1 MDHVIAQLREQVLDA
16 AQQKHTILIAGGGT
30 KNFYGNHALN
40 SIDKAALNSIDNA
53 ALNSIDNAALN
64 SSDKA
69 ALNRSDQGALNTI
82 DKAAL
87 NTIDRRVQHMTS
99 NSVALQLS
107 ALSGIIN
114 YQPTELVVTAWA
126 GTPLQEVIDTLAASK
141 QMLAFDPPAFG
152 AQATL
157 GGCVAAGLAGP
168 GRYSGGPV
176 KDYVLGTHLLTAS
189 GSVLKF
195 GGEVMK
201 NVAGYDVSR
210 LLVGSM
216 GMFGALTQVSVKVAP
231 MPQEVCTLEFSL
243 DEASALALCHSW
255 RAQPL
260 PISATAWQAAQG
272 TSGCLRVRLAGA
284 GAALK
289 TARQKMG
296 GQAVPEAQ
304 ALDYWAALREQTLSF
319 FATPTLWRLAVAPGT
334 PALNLGPT
342 LIEWG
347 GGQRWVAAELDAGAV
362 RRVAEQAG
370 GHATLFRL
378 SAEHIVPDQGVFHP
392 LAGGVLGVVKRL
404 KQEFDPQGL
413 FNPGR
418 LVHGL

>member
-16 AQQKHTILIAGGGT
+16 ARQQHTILIEGGGT
-30 KNFYGNHALN
+30 KNFYGNHAPH
-40 SIDKAALNSIDNA
+40 S
-53 ALNSIDNAALN
+53 
-64 SSDKA
+64 
-69 ALNRSDQGALNTI
+69 
-82 DKAAL
+82 
-87 NTIDRRVQHMTS
+87 TS
-99 NSVALQLS
+99 AGVTLKLS
-107 ALSGIIN
+107 ALHGIIN

-126 GTPLQEVIDTLAASK
+126 GTPLQEVIDTLAASA

-231 MPQEVCTLEFSL
+231 MPQEVCTLAFVL
-243 DEASALALCHSW
+243 DEASALALCHGW

-260 PISATAWQAAQG
+260 PISATAWESTEG
-272 TSGCLRVRLAGA
+272 TSGCLKVRLAGA

-289 TARQKMG
+289 TARLKMG
-296 GQAVPEAQ
+296 GQVLPDAQ
-304 ALDYWAALREQTLSF
+304 ALEYWTALREQNLAF
-319 FATPTLWRLAVAPGT
+319 FATPTLWRLAVAPGM

-347 GGQRWVAAELDAGAV
+347 GGQRWVASALDATTV

-370 GHATLFRL
+370 GHATLFR
-378 SAEHIVPDQGVFHP
+378 SSSDQTMPDQGVFHP
-392 LAGGVLGVVKRL
+392 LTDGVLAVVQRL
-404 KQEFDPQGL
+404 KQEFDPLGL

-418 LVHGL
+418 LVHGLLRDTYANKSCRLGACF

>member
-1 MDHVIAQLREQVLDA
+1 MDHVIAQLRQQVLDA
-16 AQQKHTILIAGGGT
+16 AQQKHTILIQGGGT
-30 KNFYGNHALN
+30 KNFYGNRALN
-40 SIDKAALNSIDNA
+40 NIDK
-53 ALNSIDNAALN
+53 AALN

-69 ALNRSDQGALNTI
+69 ALNSIDQGALNTI

-87 NTIDRRVQHMTS
+87 NSLDSRVPHMTS
-99 NSVALQLS
+99 TSVELKLS
-107 ALSGIIN
+107 ALRGIIN

-141 QMLAFDPPAFG
+141 QILAFDPPAFG

-168 GRYSGGPV
+168 GRYAGGPV

-189 GSVLKF
+189 GNVLKF

-231 MPQEVCTLEFSL
+231 RPQEVCTLEFAL

-260 PISATAWQAAQG
+260 PLSATAWQATEGA
-272 TSGCLRVRLAGA
+272 SGCLRVRLAGS
-284 GAALK
+284 GAALN

-296 GQAVPEAQ
+296 GQVLPEVQ
-304 ALDYWAALREQTLSF
+304 AAEYWAALREQTLSF
-319 FATPTLWRLAVAPGT
+319 FTTPTLWRLAVAPGT

-347 GGQRWVAAELDAGAV
+347 GGQRWVAAEFDAAAV

-378 SAEHIVPDQGVFHP
+378 SAAHAMPAQGVFHP
-392 LAGGVLGVVKRL
+392 LAAGVLGVVKRL

-413 FNPGR
+413 FNPSR

>member
-16 AQQKHTILIAGGGT
+16 ARQQHTILIEGGGT
-30 KNFYGNHALN
+30 KNFYGNPALD
-40 SIDKAALNSIDNA
+40 ITDKV
-53 ALNSIDNAALN
+53 ALN
-64 SSDKA
+64 SSDKVA
-69 ALNRSDQGALNTI
+69 RNST

-87 NTIDRRVQHMTS
+87 NARSSGVPHMTS
-99 NSVALQLS
+99 NSVALKLNS
-107 ALSGIIN
+107 LRGIIN

-126 GTPLQEVIDTLAASK
+126 GTPLQEVVDILAASS

-168 GRYSGGPV
+168 GRYAGGPV

-189 GSVLKF
+189 GSILKF

-216 GMFGALTQVSVKVAP
+216 GMFGPLTQVSVKVAP
-231 MPQEVCTLEFSL
+231 MPQEVRTLEFAL
-243 DEASALALCHSW
+243 DEASALAICHSW

-260 PISATAWQAAQG
+260 PISATAWQA
-272 TSGCLRVRLAGA
+272 TEDTLGCLRVRLAGA

-289 TARQKMG
+289 TARLKMG
-296 GQAVPEAQ
+296 GQVLLEAQ
-304 ALDYWAALREQTLSF
+304 ALEYWTALREQKLSF
-319 FATPTLWRLAVAPGT
+319 FATPMLWRLAVTPGT
-334 PALNLGPT
+334 PVLNLGPT

-347 GGQRWVAAELDAGAV
+347 GGQRWVASALDATTV

-370 GHATLFRL
+370 GHASLFRSSGDHTL
-378 SAEHIVPDQGVFHP
+378 PDQGVFHP
-392 LAGGVLGVVKRL
+392 LAGGVLEVVARL

>member
-16 AQQKHTILIAGGGT
+16 AQQKHTILIEGGGT
-30 KNFYGNHALN
+30 KNFYGNRALN
-40 SIDKAALNSIDNA
+40 SIDKAALNSRDKG
-53 ALNSIDNAALN
+53 ALNTSDKAAQN
-64 SSDKA
+64 SSDK
-69 ALNRSDQGALNTI
+69 
-82 DKAAL
+82 
-87 NTIDRRVQHMTS
+87 
-99 NSVALQLS
+99 VALSRTDGDAPYLTSARVPLKLS
-107 ALSGIIN
+107 ALRGIIN

-141 QMLAFDPPAFG
+141 QILAFDPPAFG
-152 AQATL
+152 ARATL

-168 GRYSGGPV
+168 GRYAGGPV
-176 KDYVLGTHLLTAS
+176 KDYVLGTHLLIAS

-231 MPQEVCTLEFSL
+231 MPQDVCTLEFAL

-260 PISATAWQAAQG
+260 PISATAWQATEGA
-272 TSGCLRVRLAGA
+272 SGCLRVRLAGA
-284 GAALK
+284 GAALN

-296 GQAVPEAQ
+296 GQVLPEVQ
-304 ALDYWAALREQTLSF
+304 AAEYWAALREQTLSF

-347 GGQRWVAAELDAGAV
+347 GGQRWLAAELDATTV

-378 SAEHIVPDQGVFHP
+378 QSGHSLPEHGVFHP
-392 LAGGVLGVVKRL
+392 LAAGVLDVVKRL

>member
-16 AQQKHTILIAGGGT
+16 ARQQHTILIEGGGT
-30 KNFYGNHALN
+30 KNFYGNHSLI
-40 SIDKAALNSIDNA
+40 SID
-53 ALNSIDNAALN
+53 
-64 SSDKA
+64 
-69 ALNRSDQGALNTI
+69 Q
-82 DKAAL
+82 AAL
-87 NTIDRRVQHMTS
+87 NTIDSGVPQMTS
-99 NSVALQLS
+99 NSVALKLNS
-107 ALSGIIN
+107 LRGIIN

-126 GTPLQEVIDTLAASK
+126 GTPLQEVIDTLAASA
-141 QMLAFDPPAFG
+141 QMLAFDPPSFG

-157 GGCVAAGLAGP
+157 GGCVATGLAGP
-168 GRYSGGPV
+168 GRYAGCPV

-189 GSVLKF
+189 GSILKF

-210 LLVGSM
+210 LLVGSL
-216 GMFGALTQVSVKVAP
+216 GMFGPLTQVSVKVAP
-231 MPQEVCTLEFSL
+231 VPQEVCTLEFAL
-243 DEASALALCHSW
+243 DEASALAICHSW

-260 PISATAWQAAQG
+260 PISATAWQALEEG

-289 TARQKMG
+289 TARLKMG
-296 GQAVPEAQ
+296 GQVLPDAQ
-304 ALDYWAALREQTLSF
+304 ALEYWTALREQKLSF
-319 FATPTLWRLAVAPGT
+319 FTTPTLWRLAVAPGT
-334 PALNLGPT
+334 PVLNLGPT

-347 GGQRWVAAELDAGAV
+347 GGQRWVASALDATTV

-370 GHATLFRL
+370 GHATLFR
-378 SAEHIVPDQGVFHP
+378 SAGDQTMPDQGVFHP
-392 LAGGVLGVVKRL
+392 LAAGVLDVVARL

>member
-16 AQQKHTILIAGGGT
+16 ARQKRTILIEGGGT
-30 KNFYGNHALN
+30 KKFYGNHALN
-40 SIDKAALNSIDNA
+40 ALDKTALNSIDKVA
-53 ALNSIDNAALN
+53 RNST
-64 SSDKA
+64 
-69 ALNRSDQGALNTI
+69 DQ
-82 DKAAL
+82 AAL
-87 NTIDRRVQHMTS
+87 NTIDSGVPHMTS
-99 NSVALQLS
+99 NSVALKLNS
-107 ALSGIIN
+107 LRGIIN

-126 GTPLQEVIDTLAASK
+126 GTPLQEVVDTLAASA

-189 GSVLKF
+189 GNILKF

-210 LLVGSM
+210 LLVGSL
-216 GMFGALTQVSVKVAP
+216 GMFGPLTQVSVKVAP
-231 MPQEVCTLEFSL
+231 MPQEVCTLEFAL
-243 DEASALALCHSW
+243 DEASALAICHSW

-260 PISATAWQAAQG
+260 PISATAWQATEG

-289 TARQKMG
+289 TARLRMG
-296 GQAVPEAQ
+296 GQVLPEAQ
-304 ALDYWAALREQTLSF
+304 ALEFWAALREQKLSF

-334 PALNLGPT
+334 PVLNLGPT
-342 LIEWG
+342 FIEWG
-347 GGQRWVAAELDAGAV
+347 GGQRWVASALDATTV

-370 GHATLFRL
+370 GHATLFR
-378 SAEHIVPDQGVFHP
+378 SPGDQTMPDQGVFHP
-392 LAGGVLGVVKRL
+392 LAGGVLAVVQRL
-404 KQEFDPQGL
+404 KQEFDPLGL

>member
-16 AQQKHTILIAGGGT
+16 AQQQHTILIEGGST
-30 KNFYGNHALN
+30 KNFYGNHSLN
-40 SIDKAALNSIDNA
+40 TIDKAALNSIDKVA
-53 ALNSIDNAALN
+53 RNST
-64 SSDKA
+64 DKA
-69 ALNRSDQGALNTI
+69 APNTI
-82 DKAAL
+82 DSGVL
-87 NTIDRRVQHMTS
+87 HMTS
-99 NSVALQLS
+99 DSVALKLKS
-107 ALSGIIN
+107 LHGIIN

-126 GTPLQEVIDTLAASK
+126 GTPLQEVVDTLAASA
-141 QMLAFDPPAFG
+141 QMLAFDPPSFG

-176 KDYVLGTHLLTAS
+176 KDYVLGTHLLTAN
-189 GSVLKF
+189 GNILKF

-210 LLVGSM
+210 LLVGSL
-216 GMFGALTQVSVKVAP
+216 GMFGPLTQVSVKVAP
-231 MPQEVCTLEFSL
+231 MPQEVCTLEFAL
-243 DEASALALCHSW
+243 DEASALAICHSW

-260 PISATAWQAAQG
+260 PISATAWQSTEG

-289 TARQKMG
+289 TARLRMG
-296 GQAVPEAQ
+296 GQVLPEAQ
-304 ALDYWAALREQTLSF
+304 ALEFWAALREQKLSF
-319 FATPTLWRLAVAPGT
+319 FTTPILWRLAVAPGA

-342 LIEWG
+342 LVEWG
-347 GGQRWVAAELDAGAV
+347 GGQRWVASALDATTV

-370 GHATLFRL
+370 GHATLFR
-378 SAEHIVPDQGVFHP
+378 SSVDQTMPDQGVFHP
-392 LAGGVLGVVKRL
+392 LAGGVLGVVARL

>member
-16 AQQKHTILIAGGGT
+16 AQQKQTILIEGGGT
-30 KNFYGNHALN
+30 KNFYGNHALH
-40 SIDKAALNSIDNA
+40 
-53 ALNSIDNAALN
+53 

-69 ALNRSDQGALNTI
+69 ALHTI
-82 DKAAL
+82 DS
-87 NTIDRRVQHMTS
+87 RGPHRTS
-99 NSVALQLS
+99 TSVALKLS
-107 ALSGIIN
+107 ALRGIIN

-126 GTPLQEVIDTLAASK
+126 GTPLQEVIDTLTASK

-189 GSVLKF
+189 GNVLKF

-216 GMFGALTQVSVKVAP
+216 GMFGPLTQVSVKVAP
-231 MPQEVCTLEFSL
+231 IPQEVCTLEFAL
-243 DEASALALCHSW
+243 DEASALAICHSW

-260 PISATAWQAAQG
+260 PISATAWQATEG

-289 TARQKMG
+289 TARLKMG
-296 GQAVPEAQ
+296 GQVLPDAQ
-304 ALDYWAALREQTLSF
+304 ALEYWTALREQKLSF
-319 FATPTLWRLAVAPGT
+319 FATPTLWRLAVAPGM

-347 GGQRWVAAELDAGAV
+347 GGQRWIASALDATTV

-378 SAEHIVPDQGVFHP
+378 SGDQATPDQGVFHP
-392 LAGGVLGVVKRL
+392 LAAGVLGVVNRL

>member
-16 AQQKHTILIAGGGT
+16 ARQQHTILIEGGGT
-30 KNFYGNHALN
+30 KNFYGNRALN
-40 SIDKAALNSIDNA
+40 SIDKVALNA
-53 ALNSIDNAALN
+53 
-64 SSDKA
+64 SDK
-69 ALNRSDQGALNTI
+69 GAPNTI
-82 DKAAL
+82 DS
-87 NTIDRRVQHMTS
+87 RVPHTTS
-99 NSVALQLS
+99 NSVALKLD
-107 ALSGIIN
+107 ALRGIIN

-126 GTPLQEVIDTLAASK
+126 GTSLQEVIDTLAASQ

-152 AQATL
+152 EQATL

-168 GRYSGGPV
+168 GRYAGGPV

-189 GSVLKF
+189 GSILKF

-216 GMFGALTQVSVKVAP
+216 GMFGPLTQVSVKVAP
-231 MPQEVCTLEFSL
+231 IPQEVCTLEFAL
-243 DEASALALCHSW
+243 DEASALALCHGW

-260 PISATAWQAAQG
+260 PISATAWQATKD

-289 TARQKMG
+289 TARLKMG
-296 GQAVPEAQ
+296 GQVLPEAQ
-304 ALDYWAALREQTLSF
+304 ALEYWTALREQKLSF
-319 FATPTLWRLAVAPGT
+319 FTTPTLWRLAVAPGT
-334 PALNLGPT
+334 PVLNLGPT

-347 GGQRWVAAELDAGAV
+347 GGQRWIASALDATIV

-370 GHATLFRL
+370 GHATLFR
-378 SAEHIVPDQGVFHP
+378 SSGDQSMPEQGVFHP
-392 LAGGVLGVVKRL
+392 LAGGVLAVVKRL
-404 KQEFDPQGL
+404 KQEFDPLGL

>member
-1 MDHVIAQLREQVLDA
+1 MDHVIAQLRAQVLDA
-16 AQQKHTILIAGGGT
+16 ARQQQTILIEGGGT

-40 SIDKAALNSIDNA
+40 RIDKV
-53 ALNSIDNAALN
+53 ALN
-64 SSDKA
+64 SSEKVA
-69 ALNRSDQGALNTI
+69 RNST

-87 NTIDRRVQHMTS
+87 NTSSSGVPHMTS
-99 NSVALQLS
+99 NRVTLKLDALR
-107 ALSGIIN
+107 GIIN

-126 GTPLQEVIDTLAASK
+126 GTPLQEVIDTLAASS

-168 GRYSGGPV
+168 GRYAGGPV

-189 GSVLKF
+189 GSTLKF

-216 GMFGALTQVSVKVAP
+216 GMFGPLTQVSVKVAP
-231 MPQEVCTLEFSL
+231 MPQEVCTLEFAL
-243 DEASALALCHSW
+243 DEASALAICHSW

-260 PISATAWQAAQG
+260 PISATAWQATEG

-289 TARQKMG
+289 TARLKMG
-296 GQAVPEAQ
+296 GEVLPDAQ
-304 ALDYWAALREQTLSF
+304 ALEYWTALREQKLSF

-334 PALNLGPT
+334 PVLNLGPT

-347 GGQRWVAAELDAGAV
+347 GGQRWVASALDATTV

-370 GHATLFRL
+370 GHATLFR
-378 SAEHIVPDQGVFHP
+378 SSGDQTMPDQGVFHP
-392 LAGGVLGVVKRL
+392 LAGGVLAVVKRL

>member
-16 AQQKHTILIAGGGT
+16 ARQQQTIVIEGGGS
-30 KNFYGNHALN
+30 KSFYGNRAPQ
-40 SIDKAALNSIDNA
+40 AASA
-53 ALNSIDNAALN
+53 
-64 SSDKA
+64 
-69 ALNRSDQGALNTI
+69 
-82 DKAAL
+82 
-87 NTIDRRVQHMTS
+87 
-99 NSVALQLS
+99 SVALKLD
-107 ALSGIIN
+107 ALRGIVN
-114 YQPTELVVTAWA
+114 YEPTELVVTAWA
-126 GTPLQEVIDTLAASK
+126 GTPLQEVIDALAASS
-141 QMLAFDPPAFG
+141 QVLAFDPPAFG

-157 GGCVAAGLAGP
+157 GGCVAAGLSGP
-168 GRYSGGPV
+168 SRYAGGPV
-176 KDYVLGTHLLTAS
+176 KDYVLGTQLLTAS
-189 GSVLKF
+189 GQVLKF

-231 MPQEVCTLEFSL
+231 KPQEVCTLEFEL

-260 PISATAWQAAQG
+260 PISATAWRATESQ
-272 TSGCLRVRLAGA
+272 SGCLSVRLAGA

-289 TARQKMG
+289 TAKQKMG
-296 GQAVPEAQ
+296 GQLMPEVQ
-304 ALDYWAALREQTLSF
+304 ATAYWAALREQTLAF
-319 FATPTLWRLAVAPGT
+319 FDTPKLWRLAVAPGT
-334 PALNLGPT
+334 PALNIGPT

-347 GGQRWVAAELDAGAV
+347 GGQRWVAADLEAATV

-370 GHATLFRL
+370 GHATLFR
-378 SAEHIVPDQGVFHP
+378 VPTQHSIPEQGVFHP
-392 LAGGVLGVVKRL
+392 LATGVLEVVKRL
-404 KQEFDPQGL
+404 KHEFDPQGL

>member
-16 AQQKHTILIAGGGT
+16 ARQQHTILIEGGGT
-30 KNFYGNHALN
+30 KNFYGNRALNTLDKTALN
-40 SIDKAALNSIDNA
+40 SIDKVGLNST
-53 ALNSIDNAALN
+53 
-64 SSDKA
+64 
-69 ALNRSDQGALNTI
+69 DQVALNTI
-82 DKAAL
+82 DSGVPH
-87 NTIDRRVQHMTS
+87 ITS
-99 NSVALQLS
+99 NSVALKLNS
-107 ALSGIIN
+107 LRGIIN

-126 GTPLQEVIDTLAASK
+126 GTPLQEVVDTLAASA

-189 GSVLKF
+189 GNILKF

-216 GMFGALTQVSVKVAP
+216 GMFGPLTQVSVKVAP
-231 MPQEVCTLEFSL
+231 LPQEVCTLEFVL
-243 DEASALALCHSW
+243 DEASALAICHSW

-260 PISATAWQAAQG
+260 PISATAWQSTEG

-289 TARQKMG
+289 TARLKMG
-296 GQAVPEAQ
+296 GQVLPEAQ
-304 ALDYWAALREQTLSF
+304 ALEYWAALREQKISF
-319 FATPTLWRLAVAPGT
+319 FTTPTLWRLAVAPGT
-334 PALNLGPT
+334 PMLNLGPT

-347 GGQRWVAAELDAGAV
+347 GGQRWVAADLDATIV

-370 GHATLFRL
+370 GHATLFR
-378 SAEHIVPDQGVFHP
+378 SSGDQTTPDQGVFHP
-392 LAGGVLGVVKRL
+392 LAGGVLAVVKRL

>member
-16 AQQKHTILIAGGGT
+16 VQQQHTILIEGGGT
-30 KNFYGNHALN
+30 KKFYGNHALN
-40 SIDKAALNSIDNA
+40 SIDKAT
-53 ALNSIDNAALN
+53 
-64 SSDKA
+64 
-69 ALNRSDQGALNTI
+69 LNTI
-82 DKAAL
+82 DNRVPH
-87 NTIDRRVQHMTS
+87 NT
-99 NSVALQLS
+99 NASVALKLN
-107 ALSGIIN
+107 ALRGIIN

-126 GTPLQEVIDTLAASK
+126 GTPLQEVIDTLAASA

-231 MPQEVCTLEFSL
+231 IPQEICTLEFAL
-243 DEASALALCHSW
+243 DEASALALCHGW

-260 PISATAWQAAQG
+260 PISATAWESTEG
-272 TSGCLRVRLAGA
+272 TSGCLKVRLAGA

-289 TARQKMG
+289 TARLKMG
-296 GQAVPEAQ
+296 GQVLPDAQ
-304 ALDYWAALREQTLSF
+304 ALEYWTALREQNLAF
-319 FATPTLWRLAVAPGT
+319 FATPTLWRLAVAPGM

-347 GGQRWVAAELDAGAV
+347 GGQRWVASALDATTV

-370 GHATLFRL
+370 GHATLFR
-378 SAEHIVPDQGVFHP
+378 SSSDQTMPDQGVFHP
-392 LAGGVLGVVKRL
+392 LTDGVLAVVQRL
-404 KQEFDPQGL
+404 KQEFDPLGL

>member
-16 AQQKHTILIAGGGT
+16 VQQQHTILIEGGGT
-30 KNFYGNHALN
+30 KKFYGNHALN
-40 SIDKAALNSIDNA
+40 SIDKAT
-53 ALNSIDNAALN
+53 
-64 SSDKA
+64 
-69 ALNRSDQGALNTI
+69 LNTI
-82 DKAAL
+82 DNRVPH
-87 NTIDRRVQHMTS
+87 NT
-99 NSVALQLS
+99 NASVALKLN
-107 ALSGIIN
+107 ALRGIIN

-126 GTPLQEVIDTLAASK
+126 GTPLQEVIDTLAASA

-231 MPQEVCTLEFSL
+231 IPQEICTLEFAL
-243 DEASALALCHSW
+243 DEASALALCHGW

-260 PISATAWQAAQG
+260 PISATAWQSTEG

-289 TARQKMG
+289 TARLKMG
-296 GQAVPEAQ
+296 GQVLPEAQ
-304 ALDYWAALREQTLSF
+304 ALEYWTALREQKLSF

-334 PALNLGPT
+334 PVLNLAPT

-347 GGQRWVAAELDAGAV
+347 GGQRWVASALDATTV

-370 GHATLFRL
+370 GHATLFR
-378 SAEHIVPDQGVFHP
+378 SSSDQTMPDQGVFHP
-392 LAGGVLGVVKRL
+392 LTDGVLAVVQRL
-404 KQEFDPQGL
+404 KQEFDPLGL
-413 FNPGR
+413 FNHGR

>member
-16 AQQKHTILIAGGGT
+16 ARQQHTILIEGGGT
-30 KNFYGNHALN
+30 KNFYGNHAPH
-40 SIDKAALNSIDNA
+40 S
-53 ALNSIDNAALN
+53 
-64 SSDKA
+64 
-69 ALNRSDQGALNTI
+69 
-82 DKAAL
+82 
-87 NTIDRRVQHMTS
+87 TS
-99 NSVALQLS
+99 AGVTLKLS
-107 ALSGIIN
+107 ALHGIIN

-126 GTPLQEVIDTLAASK
+126 GTPLQEVIDTLAASA

-152 AQATL
+152 AQTTL

-189 GSVLKF
+189 GSILKF

-231 MPQEVCTLEFSL
+231 MPQEVCTLAFVL
-243 DEASALALCHSW
+243 DEASALALCHGW

-260 PISATAWQAAQG
+260 PISATAWESTEG
-272 TSGCLRVRLAGA
+272 TSGCLKVRLAGA

-289 TARQKMG
+289 TARLKMG
-296 GQAVPEAQ
+296 GQVLPDAQ
-304 ALDYWAALREQTLSF
+304 ALEYWTALREQNLAF
-319 FATPTLWRLAVAPGT
+319 FATPTLWRLAVAPGM

-347 GGQRWVAAELDAGAV
+347 GGQRWVASALEATTV

-370 GHATLFRL
+370 GHATLFR
-378 SAEHIVPDQGVFHP
+378 SSGDQTMPDQGVFHP
-392 LAGGVLGVVKRL
+392 LADGVLEVVARL

>member
-1 MDHVIAQLREQVLDA
+1 MMDHVIAQLREQVLDA
-16 AQQKHTILIAGGGT
+16 AQRKHTLLIEGGGT
-30 KNFYGNHALN
+30 KKFYGNLALD
-40 SIDKAALNSIDNA
+40 SVDKAAPDA
-53 ALNSIDNAALN
+53 
-64 SSDKA
+64 
-69 ALNRSDQGALNTI
+69 I
-82 DKAAL
+82 DKHVPP
-87 NTIDRRVQHMTS
+87 NT
-99 NSVALQLS
+99 NAGVALKLS
-107 ALSGIIN
+107 ALRGIIN

-168 GRYSGGPV
+168 GRYAGGPV
-176 KDYVLGTHLLTAS
+176 KDYVLGTQLLTAS
-189 GSVLKF
+189 GNVLKF

-231 MPQEVCTLEFSL
+231 KPQAVCTLEFDL
-243 DEASALALCHSW
+243 DEPSALALCHSW

-260 PISATAWQAAQG
+260 PISATAWQTTQG
-272 TSGCLRVRLAGA
+272 ALGCLKVRLAGA

-289 TARQKMG
+289 TAQQKMG
-296 GQAVPEAQ
+296 GQVVADEQ
-304 ALDYWAALREQTLSF
+304 AAEYWAALREQKLAF

-347 GGQRWVAAELDAGAV
+347 GGQRWVAAGLEAAAV

-370 GHATLFRL
+370 GHATLFRV
-378 SAEHIVPDQGVFHP
+378 SSEHTPPEQGVFHP
-392 LAGGVLGVVKRL
+392 VAAGVLEVVKRL
-404 KQEFDPQGL
+404 KHEFDPQGL

-418 LVHGL
+418 LVYGL

>member
-16 AQQKHTILIAGGGT
+16 ARQQHTILIEGGGS
-30 KNFYGNHALN
+30 KNFYGNRALN
-40 SIDKAALNSIDNA
+40 SAVKT
-53 ALNSIDNAALN
+53 
-64 SSDKA
+64 
-69 ALNRSDQGALNTI
+69 ALNTI
-82 DKAAL
+82 DKIAQNDIDNRL
-87 NTIDRRVQHMTS
+87 PRNTS
-99 NSVALQLS
+99 ASVALKLS
-107 ALSGIIN
+107 ALQGIIN
-114 YQPTELVVTAWA
+114 YQPTELVITAWA
-126 GTPLQEVIDTLAASK
+126 GTPLQEVIDTLAASQ

-168 GRYSGGPV
+168 GRYTGGPV

-189 GSVLKF
+189 GNVLKF

-216 GMFGALTQVSVKVAP
+216 GMFGPLTQVSVKVAP
-231 MPQEVCTLEFSL
+231 MPQEVCTLEFAL
-243 DEASALALCHSW
+243 DETSALALCHSW

-260 PISATAWQAAQG
+260 PISATAWQATEG

-296 GQAVPEAQ
+296 GQVLPEAQ
-304 ALDYWAALREQTLSF
+304 ATEYWAALREQKLSF
-319 FATPTLWRLAVAPGT
+319 FVTPTLWRLAVAPGT

-342 LIEWG
+342 LTEWG
-347 GGQRWVAAELDAGAV
+347 GGQRWIASALDATAV

-370 GHATLFRL
+370 GHATLFRR
-378 SAEHIVPDQGVFHP
+378 SGDQTVPDQGVFHP
-392 LAGGVLGVVKRL
+392 LSDGVLAVVKRL

>member
-16 AQQKHTILIAGGGT
+16 ARQRNTVLIEGGGT

-40 SIDKAALNSIDNA
+40 S
-53 ALNSIDNAALN
+53 
-64 SSDKA
+64 
-69 ALNRSDQGALNTI
+69 T

-87 NTIDRRVQHMTS
+87 NTIDNRVPHNTKA
-99 NSVALQLS
+99 SVALKLS
-107 ALSGIIN
+107 ALHGIIN
-114 YQPTELVVTAWA
+114 YQPTELVLTAWA
-126 GTPLQEVIDTLAASK
+126 GTPLQEVIDTLAASS

-189 GSVLKF
+189 GNILKF

-231 MPQEVCTLEFSL
+231 MPQEVFTLEFVL
-243 DEASALALCHSW
+243 DEASALALCHGW

-260 PISATAWQAAQG
+260 PISATAWQSTEG

-289 TARQKMG
+289 TARLKMG
-296 GQAVPEAQ
+296 GQVLPEAQ
-304 ALDYWAALREQTLSF
+304 ALEYWTALREQKLSF

-334 PALNLGPT
+334 PVLNLAPT

-347 GGQRWVAAELDAGAV
+347 GGQRWVASALDATTV

-370 GHATLFRL
+370 GHATLFR
-378 SAEHIVPDQGVFHP
+378 SSSDQTMPDQGVFHP
-392 LAGGVLGVVKRL
+392 LTDGVLAVVQRL
-404 KQEFDPQGL
+404 KQEFDPLGL

>member
-16 AQQKHTILIAGGGT
+16 AQQKYTILIEGGGT

-40 SIDKAALNSIDNA
+40 ISN
-53 ALNSIDNAALN
+53 
-64 SSDKA
+64 
-69 ALNRSDQGALNTI
+69 
-82 DKAAL
+82 KAAL
-87 NTIDRRVQHMTS
+87 NTLDNSAPHLNS
-99 NSVALQLS
+99 ASVALKLN
-107 ALSGIIN
+107 ALHGIIN

-126 GTPLQEVIDTLAASK
+126 GTPLQEVIDTLAASS

-189 GSVLKF
+189 GNILKF

-216 GMFGALTQVSVKVAP
+216 GMFGPLTQVSVKVAP
-231 MPQEVCTLEFSL
+231 MPQEVCTLEFAL

-260 PISATAWQAAQG
+260 PISATTWQTRDG
-272 TSGCLRVRLAGA
+272 TLGCLRVRLAGA

-289 TARQKMG
+289 AARQKMG
-296 GQAVPEAQ
+296 GQALPEAQ
-304 ALDYWAALREQTLSF
+304 ALEFWAALREQKLSF
-319 FATPTLWRLAVAPGT
+319 FATSTLWRLAVAPGT

-342 LIEWG
+342 LSEWG
-347 GGQRWVAAELDAGAV
+347 GGQRWVASALDATTV

-370 GHATLFRL
+370 GHATLFR
-378 SAEHIVPDQGVFHP
+378 SSGDQTMPDQGVFHP
-392 LAGGVLGVVKRL
+392 LAGGVLAVVQRL
-404 KQEFDPQGL
+404 KQEFDPLGL

>member
-1 MDHVIAQLREQVLDA
+1 MDHVIAQLREQVSEA
-16 AQQKHTILIAGGGT
+16 AQQRHTILIEGGGT
-30 KNFYGNHALN
+30 KNFYGNHVLDRN
-40 SIDKAALNSIDNA
+40 DKAALNSIDKASLISNDKV
-53 ALNSIDNAALN
+53 ALS
-64 SSDKA
+64 
-69 ALNRSDQGALNTI
+69 TI
-82 DKAAL
+82 DS
-87 NTIDRRVQHMTS
+87 RVPQTTN
-99 NSVALQLS
+99 NSVALKLS
-107 ALSGIIN
+107 ALRGIIN

-157 GGCVAAGLAGP
+157 GGCIAAGLAGP
-168 GRYSGGPV
+168 GRYTGGPV

-189 GSVLKF
+189 GSILKF

-216 GMFGALTQVSVKVAP
+216 GMFGPLTQLSVKVAP
-231 MPQEVCTLEFSL
+231 LPQEVCTLEFAL
-243 DEASALALCHSW
+243 DETSALALCHSW

-260 PISATAWQAAQG
+260 PVSATAWQATEG

-296 GQAVPEAQ
+296 GQALPEAQ
-304 ALDYWAALREQTLSF
+304 ALEYWAALREQKLAF
-319 FATPTLWRLAVAPGT
+319 FATPTVWRLAVAPGT

-342 LIEWG
+342 LTEWG
-347 GGQRWVAAELDAGAV
+347 GGQRWIASALDATAV

-370 GHATLFRL
+370 GHATLFRH
-378 SAEHIVPDQGVFHP
+378 SGDQTMPDQGVFHP
-392 LAGGVLGVVKRL
+392 LSDGVLAVVKRL

-413 FNPGR
+413 FNPSR

>member
-16 AQQKHTILIAGGGT
+16 ARQQHTILIEGGGT

-40 SIDKAALNSIDNA
+40 STDKVTL
-53 ALNSIDNAALN
+53 
-64 SSDKA
+64 K
-69 ALNRSDQGALNTI
+69 
-82 DKAAL
+82 
-87 NTIDRRVQHMTS
+87 
-99 NSVALQLS
+99 LS
-107 ALSGIIN
+107 ALHGIIN

-126 GTPLQEVIDTLAASK
+126 GTALQEVIDTLATSS
-141 QMLAFDPPAFG
+141 QMLAFDPPTFG

-189 GSVLKF
+189 GNILKF

-210 LLVGSM
+210 LLAGSM

-231 MPQEVCTLEFSL
+231 KPQEVCTLEFAL
-243 DEASALALCHSW
+243 DEASALALCHGW
-255 RAQPL
+255 RALPL
-260 PISATAWQAAQG
+260 PISTTAWQALEG

-296 GQAVPEAQ
+296 GQVLPDAQ
-304 ALDYWAALREQTLSF
+304 ALEYWTALREQKISF
-319 FATPTLWRLAVAPGT
+319 FSTPTLWRLAVAPGT
-334 PALNLGPT
+334 PVLNLGPT

-347 GGQRWVAAELDAGAV
+347 GGQRWVAAALDATTV
-362 RRVAEQAG
+362 RRVADQAG
-370 GHATLFRL
+370 GHATLFR
-378 SAEHIVPDQGVFHP
+378 SSGYQTMPDQGVFHP
-392 LAGGVLGVVKRL
+392 LAGGVLAVVKRL
-404 KQEFDPQGL
+404 KQEFDPLGL

>member
-1 MDHVIAQLREQVLDA
+1 MDHLIAQLRAQVLDA
-16 AQQKHTILIAGGGT
+16 VQQQHTILIEGGGT
-30 KNFYGNHALN
+30 KNFYGNYALN
-40 SIDKAALNSIDNA
+40 SIDKAALDSN
-53 ALNSIDNAALN
+53 
-64 SSDKA
+64 DKV
-69 ALNRSDQGALNTI
+69 ALNTI
-82 DKAAL
+82 DSRVPHNTSAEVTLKLNAL
-87 NTIDRRVQHMTS
+87 R
-99 NSVALQLS
+99 
-107 ALSGIIN
+107 GIIN

-126 GTPLQEVIDTLAASK
+126 GTSLQEVIDTLAASQ

-152 AQATL
+152 AQSTL
-157 GGCVAAGLAGP
+157 GGCIAAGLAGP
-168 GRYSGGPV
+168 SRYSGGPV

-189 GSVLKF
+189 GNILKF

-216 GMFGALTQVSVKVAP
+216 GMFGPLTQVSVKVAP
-231 MPQEVCTLEFSL
+231 MPQEVCTLEFAL
-243 DEASALALCHSW
+243 DEASALAICHSW

-260 PISATAWQAAQG
+260 PISATAWQSAEG

-289 TARQKMG
+289 TARLKMG
-296 GQAVPEAQ
+296 GQVLPDTK
-304 ALDYWAALREQTLSF
+304 ALEYWTALREQKISF
-319 FATPTLWRLAVAPGT
+319 FTTPTLWRLAVAPGT
-334 PALNLGPT
+334 PVLNLGPT

-347 GGQRWVAAELDAGAV
+347 GGQRWIASALDATIV

-370 GHATLFRL
+370 GHATLFR
-378 SAEHIVPDQGVFHP
+378 SSGDQTRPDQGVFHP
-392 LAGGVLGVVKRL
+392 LAGGVLAVVKRL
-404 KQEFDPQGL
+404 KQEFDPLGL

>member
-16 AQQKHTILIAGGGT
+16 ARQQHTILIEGGGT

-40 SIDKAALNSIDNA
+40 STDKAALSSSDKV
-53 ALNSIDNAALN
+53 ALNST
-64 SSDKA
+64 DKA
-69 ALNRSDQGALNTI
+69 APNTI
-82 DKAAL
+82 DSG
-87 NTIDRRVQHMTS
+87 VPHMTS
-99 NSVALQLS
+99 NSVALKLN
-107 ALSGIIN
+107 ALRGIIN

-126 GTPLQEVIDTLAASK
+126 GTPLQEVIDTLAASA

-176 KDYVLGTHLLTAS
+176 KDYVLGTHMLTAN
-189 GSVLKF
+189 GSILKF

-210 LLVGSM
+210 LLVGSL
-216 GMFGALTQVSVKVAP
+216 GMFGPLTQVSVKVAP
-231 MPQEVCTLEFSL
+231 VPQEVCTLEFSL
-243 DEASALALCHSW
+243 DEASALAICHSW

-260 PISATAWQAAQG
+260 PISATAWQA
-272 TSGCLRVRLAGA
+272 TEDTLGCLRVRLAGA

-289 TARQKMG
+289 TARLKMG
-296 GQAVPEAQ
+296 GQVLPEAQ
-304 ALDYWAALREQTLSF
+304 ALEYWTALREQKLSF
-319 FATPTLWRLAVAPGT
+319 FTTPTLWRLAVAPGT
-334 PALNLGPT
+334 PVLNLGPT

-347 GGQRWVAAELDAGAV
+347 GGQRWVASVLDATTV

-370 GHATLFRL
+370 GHATLFRSL
-378 SAEHIVPDQGVFHP
+378 GDHTLPDQGVFHP
-392 LAGGVLGVVKRL
+392 LAAGVLDVVARL

>member
-16 AQQKHTILIAGGGT
+16 ARQRNTVLIEGGGT

-40 SIDKAALNSIDNA
+40 S
-53 ALNSIDNAALN
+53 
-64 SSDKA
+64 
-69 ALNRSDQGALNTI
+69 T

-87 NTIDRRVQHMTS
+87 NTIDNRVPHNTKA
-99 NSVALQLS
+99 SVALKLS
-107 ALSGIIN
+107 ALHGIIN
-114 YQPTELVVTAWA
+114 YQPTELVLTAWA
-126 GTPLQEVIDTLAASK
+126 GTPLQEVIDTLAASS

-189 GSVLKF
+189 GNILKF

-231 MPQEVCTLEFSL
+231 MPQEVFTLEFVL
-243 DEASALALCHSW
+243 DEASALALCHGW

-260 PISATAWQAAQG
+260 PISATAWQSTEG

-289 TARQKMG
+289 TARLKMG
-296 GQAVPEAQ
+296 GQVLPEAQ
-304 ALDYWAALREQTLSF
+304 ALEFWAVLREQKLSF
-319 FATPTLWRLAVAPGT
+319 FTIPTLWRLAVAPGT

-347 GGQRWVAAELDAGAV
+347 GGQRWVASALEATTV

-370 GHATLFRL
+370 GHATLFR
-378 SAEHIVPDQGVFHP
+378 SSGDQTMPDKGVFHP
-392 LAGGVLGVVKRL
+392 LTDGVLDVVKRL
-404 KQEFDPQGL
+404 KQEFDPLGL

>member
-1 MDHVIAQLREQVLDA
+1 MDHVIAQLREQVQDA
-16 AQQKHTILIAGGGT
+16 AQQQHTILIEGGGT
-30 KNFYGNHALN
+30 KNFYGNYALN
-40 SIDKAALNSIDNA
+40 SIDKAALNSVDNPGLNAID
-53 ALNSIDNAALN
+53 S
-64 SSDKA
+64 
-69 ALNRSDQGALNTI
+69 
-82 DKAAL
+82 
-87 NTIDRRVQHMTS
+87 RVPHMTS
-99 NSVALQLS
+99 TRVALKLS
-107 ALSGIIN
+107 ALRGIIN
-114 YQPTELVVTAWA
+114 YQPTELVLTAWA
-126 GTPLQEVIDTLAASK
+126 GTPLQEVIDTLAASN

-152 AQATL
+152 ASATL

-176 KDYVLGTHLLTAS
+176 KDYVLGAHLLTAS
-189 GSVLKF
+189 GNILKF

-216 GMFGALTQVSVKVAP
+216 GMFGPLTQVSVKVAP
-231 MPQEVCTLEFSL
+231 LPQEVCTLEFAL

-260 PISATAWQAAQG
+260 PIAATAWQATER

-296 GQAVPEAQ
+296 GQLLPETQ
-304 ALDYWAALREQTLSF
+304 AFDFWAALREHKLTF

-334 PALNLGPT
+334 PVLNLGPT
-342 LIEWG
+342 LSEWG
-347 GGQRWVAAELDAGAV
+347 GGQRWIASALDAAVV
-362 RRVAEQAG
+362 RRMAEQAG
-370 GHATLFRL
+370 GHATLFRH
-378 SAEHIVPDQGVFHP
+378 SGDQTTSDQGVFHP
-392 LAGGVLGVVKRL
+392 LSGGVLTVVKRL

>member
-16 AQQKHTILIAGGGT
+16 ARQQHTILIEGGGT

-40 SIDKAALNSIDNA
+40 
-53 ALNSIDNAALN
+53 
-64 SSDKA
+64 
-69 ALNRSDQGALNTI
+69 TI
-82 DKAAL
+82 DSG
-87 NTIDRRVQHMTS
+87 VPHMTS
-99 NSVALQLS
+99 NSVALKLNS
-107 ALSGIIN
+107 LRGIIN

-126 GTPLQEVIDTLAASK
+126 GTPLQEVVDTLAASS
-141 QMLAFDPPAFG
+141 QMLAFDPPSFG

-189 GSVLKF
+189 GSILKF

-210 LLVGSM
+210 LLVGSL
-216 GMFGALTQVSVKVAP
+216 GMFGPLTQVSVKVAP
-231 MPQEVCTLEFSL
+231 MPQEVCTLEFAL
-243 DEASALALCHSW
+243 DEASALAICHSW

-260 PISATAWQAAQG
+260 PISATAWQATEG

-289 TARQKMG
+289 TARLRMG
-296 GQAVPEAQ
+296 GQVLPEAQ
-304 ALDYWAALREQTLSF
+304 ALEFWAALREQNLSF

-334 PALNLGPT
+334 PVLNLAPT
-342 LIEWG
+342 LIAWG
-347 GGQRWVAAELDAGAV
+347 GGQRWVASALDATTV
-362 RRVAEQAG
+362 RRVAEQVG
-370 GHATLFRL
+370 GHATLFR
-378 SAEHIVPDQGVFHP
+378 SSGEQTMPDQGVFHP
-392 LAGGVLGVVKRL
+392 LAGGVLAMVQRL
-404 KQEFDPQGL
+404 KQEFDPLGL

>member
-16 AQQKHTILIAGGGT
+16 AQQKHTILIEGGGT
-30 KNFYGNHALN
+30 KKFYGNHALN
-40 SIDKAALNSIDNA
+40 RVDK
-53 ALNSIDNAALN
+53 AALN

-69 ALNRSDQGALNTI
+69 GLIRI

-87 NTIDRRVQHMTS
+87 DGIDNHVPRNTS
-99 NSVALQLS
+99 AGVALKLS
-107 ALSGIIN
+107 ALRGIIN

-126 GTPLQEVIDTLAASK
+126 GTTLQEVIDTLAAS
-141 QMLAFDPPAFG
+141 QQILAFDPPAFG

-189 GSVLKF
+189 GNILKF

-216 GMFGALTQVSVKVAP
+216 GMFGPLTQVSVKVAP
-231 MPQEVCTLEFSL
+231 MPQDVCTLEFAL

-260 PISATAWQAAQG
+260 PISATAWQATEGSA
-272 TSGCLRVRLAGA
+272 GCLRVRLAGA

-296 GQAVPEAQ
+296 GQTLPEAQ
-304 ALDYWAALREQTLSF
+304 ALEYWAALREQTLSF

-347 GGQRWVAAELDAGAV
+347 GGQRWVASALDAATV

-378 SAEHIVPDQGVFHP
+378 SGDQAAPDQGVFHP
-392 LAGGVLGVVKRL
+392 LAAGVLGVVARL

-418 LVHGL
+418 LVNGL

>member
-16 AQQKHTILIAGGGT
+16 ARQQHTILIEGGGT

-40 SIDKAALNSIDNA
+40 STDKAT
-53 ALNSIDNAALN
+53 
-64 SSDKA
+64 
-69 ALNRSDQGALNTI
+69 LNTI
-82 DKAAL
+82 DNRVPHNTNAA
-87 NTIDRRVQHMTS
+87 
-99 NSVALQLS
+99 VALKLS
-107 ALSGIIN
+107 ALHGIIN

-126 GTPLQEVIDTLAASK
+126 GTPLQEVIDTLAASA

-189 GSVLKF
+189 GSILKF

-210 LLVGSM
+210 LLVGSL

-231 MPQEVCTLEFSL
+231 RPQEVCTLEFAL
-243 DEASALALCHSW
+243 DEASALALCHGW

-260 PISATAWQAAQG
+260 PISATAWQALEG

-289 TARQKMG
+289 TARLKMG
-296 GQAVPEAQ
+296 GQVLLEAQ
-304 ALDYWAALREQTLSF
+304 ALEFWSVLREQKISF
-319 FATPTLWRLAVAPGT
+319 FTTPTLWRLAVAPGT

-347 GGQRWVAAELDAGAV
+347 GGQRWVASALDATTV

-370 GHATLFRL
+370 GHATLFR
-378 SAEHIVPDQGVFHP
+378 SSGDQTMPDQGVFHP
-392 LAGGVLGVVKRL
+392 LTDGVLAVVKRL